1 MRRVSS
7 PLFSSP
13 LLSILKKHESN
24 QDSINT
30 HDQRVILPK
39 EEMMGRSSGG
49 EGRKEGKATELVSG
63 QASTGCED

>member
-30 HDQRVILPK
+30 HDQRVIL
-39 EEMMGRSSGG
+39 MGRSSGG